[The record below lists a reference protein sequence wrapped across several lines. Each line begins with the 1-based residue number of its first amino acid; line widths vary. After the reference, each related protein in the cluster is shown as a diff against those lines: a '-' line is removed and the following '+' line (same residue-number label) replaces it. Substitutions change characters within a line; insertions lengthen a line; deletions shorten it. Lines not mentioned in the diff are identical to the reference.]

1 MERSTL
7 LMNGN
12 RGQYTS
18 APLNNMKNR
27 RPATSVAQVNANRPS
42 AAPRFQWLAG
52 IMAAVLPVLFLLALL
67 IPNAILRWAFL
78 IVTALS
84 LLLMWALG
92 AFVKNARGTLTVIYG
107 ALAVVIGLALFMDTQ
122 APETRQ
128 SSKMADQGALFTND
142 NAPPLGIQ
150 PGDAQQTPEP
160 VAPAVSGT
168 IVSAAQQQLEKFLG
182 YWAQSQTNEMLKIC
196 TPSWVEKQA
205 SPQTTLFQLTR
216 NSIPLSYQIENV
228 SGSEGDTSRTI
239 TLKIALDNRNG
250 TEPVLNRMQVL
261 MFRVNDTWYVDPQSL
276 GGTPINAASE
286 NAQATN
292 MPAST
297 IAPTATPRPQTAES
311 SIKVYYNP
319 DGGKYYHGKSNCPV
333 VSERYWP
340 LTEFNYADLNTQ
352 QFKNLI
358 RCTDPECNA
367 PERPAF

>member
-67 IPNAILRWAFL
+67 IPNAILRWGFL

-150 PGDAQQTPEP
+150 PGDAQ
-160 VAPAVSGT
+160 
-168 IVSAAQQQLEKFLG
+168 
-182 YWAQSQTNEMLKIC
+182 
-196 TPSWVEKQA
+196 
-205 SPQTTLFQLTR
+205 
-216 NSIPLSYQIENV
+216 
-228 SGSEGDTSRTI
+228 
-239 TLKIALDNRNG
+239 
-250 TEPVLNRMQVL
+250 
-261 MFRVNDTWYVDPQSL
+261 
-276 GGTPINAASE
+276 
-286 NAQATN
+286 
-292 MPAST
+292 
-297 IAPTATPRPQTAES
+297 
-311 SIKVYYNP
+311 
-319 DGGKYYHGKSNCPV
+319 
-333 VSERYWP
+333 
-340 LTEFNYADLNTQ
+340 
-352 QFKNLI
+352 
-358 RCTDPECNA
+358 
-367 PERPAF
+367 